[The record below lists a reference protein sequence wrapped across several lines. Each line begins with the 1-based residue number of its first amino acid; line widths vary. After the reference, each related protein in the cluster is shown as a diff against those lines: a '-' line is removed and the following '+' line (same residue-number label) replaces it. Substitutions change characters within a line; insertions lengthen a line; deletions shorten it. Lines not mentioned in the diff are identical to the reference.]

1 MNYGNGRIPRWKQLC
16 EAAILEPDP
25 AKLLLRVVEA
35 RSAVLDQIEPCLAKP
50 SDGEQLALRDALEY
64 LRVLREVAER
74 EMSDERKTNLKP
86 SVN

>member
-1 MNYGNGRIPRWKQLC
+1 MNNGNGRIPRWKQQC
-16 EAAILEPDP
+16 EAAILELDP

-35 RSAVLDQIEPCLAKP
+35 RNAVLDQIEPCLAKP

-74 EMSDERKTNLKP
+74 EMGDERKTGT
-86 SVN
+86 

>member
-1 MNYGNGRIPRWKQLC
+1 MNNGNGRIPRWKQLC

-35 RSAVLDQIEPCLAKP
+35 RSAVLDQIEPCQIEPCLAKP

-74 EMSDERKTNLKP
+74 EMGDERKTGT
-86 SVN
+86 